1 MGTPEVLPFLALLGV
16 TLAWFMLPLIPALR
30 ELYRPTDTASLG
42 VVDRSSG
49 YVAYFARNFRSYLEK
64 QIASLPAEAQAG
76 DFLGKL
82 PDGTQFIRVHKSAD
96 ALLHETGATT
106 HNSLVVLDSP
116 LTLPGN
122 ELFLMEVYARATL
135 IGGPNAVYRAV
146 YAERDLGLGEGS
158 KVLRWA
164 HAGGTLGVS
173 GHSILR
179 GRITSDKRVVLGHNV
194 VFERIG
200 APVISVTREN
210 EPPPPPPSSPKE
222 YRLPDGSKRVGD
234 HMRVTGDL
242 NIPEGVR
249 FMSSLVVSGTLRIGM
264 GTIVEG
270 SVKAHRDVE
279 LGDEAQV
286 RGAVVARRRVMIG
299 AAAWVGGPVI
309 AEERIRLGRD
319 TVVGGPEMPATV
331 SAPEVELA
339 SGATVYGQISAPMGG
354 RTF

>member
-1 MGTPEVLPFLALLGV
+1 MLPFFALLAV
-16 TLAWFMLPLIPALR
+16 TVAWFLLPMLPALR
-30 ELYRPTDTASLG
+30 ELVRPTDTAPLQ

-64 QIASLPAEAQAG
+64 QIAALPAEAQAG
-76 DFLGKL
+76 DYLGKL
-82 PDGTQFIRVHKSAD
+82 PDGTQFIRVHKSAGG
-96 ALLHETGATT
+96 LTHETEAGTQ
-106 HNSLVVLDSP
+106 NRLVVLDTP

-122 ELFLMEVYARATL
+122 EMFLMEVYARATL
-135 IGGPNAVYRAV
+135 IGGPHAVYRAI
-146 YAERDLGLGEGS
+146 YAERDLGLGEAS

-173 GHSILR
+173 GHSVLR
-179 GRITSDKRVVLGHNV
+179 GRVTSDKRVVLGHNV

-200 APVISVTREN
+200 APVISVAREN

-222 YRLPDGSKRVGD
+222 FRLPEGSRRVGD
-234 HMRVTGDL
+234 HMRVHGDL
-242 NIPEGVR
+242 DIPEGVR
-249 FMSSLVVSGTLRIGM
+249 FLSSLVVSGTLRIGM
-264 GTIVEG
+264 GAIVEG

-279 LGDEAQV
+279 LADEAQV
-286 RGAVVARRRVMIG
+286 RGAVVARRRIMVG
-299 AAAWVGGPVI
+299 AAAWIGGPVI

-319 TVVGGPEMPATV
+319 VVVGAPGLPATV

-339 SGATVYGQISAPMGG
+339 NGATVYGQISAPMGG

>member
-1 MGTPEVLPFLALLGV
+1 MLPFLALLGV
-16 TLAWFMLPLIPALR
+16 TLAWFLVPMLPALW
-30 ELYRPTDTASLG
+30 ELMRPTDTAPLQ

-64 QIASLPAEAQAG
+64 QMAALPAEAQAG
-76 DFLGKL
+76 DYLGKL
-82 PDGTQFIRVHKSAD
+82 PDGTQFIRVHKSAEGLAHEAD
-96 ALLHETGATT
+96 AGTQNH
-106 HNSLVVLDSP
+106 LVVLDTP

-122 ELFLMEVYARATL
+122 EMFLMEVYARATL
-135 IGGPNAVYRAV
+135 IGGPNAVYRAI
-146 YAERDLGLGEGS
+146 YAERDLGLGESS

-173 GHSILR
+173 GHSVLR
-179 GRITSDKRVVLGHNV
+179 GRVTSDKRVVLGHNV

-200 APVISVTREN
+200 APVISVVEEN

-222 YRLPDGSKRVGD
+222 FRLPEGSRRVGD

-242 NIPEGVR
+242 DIPEGVR
-249 FMSSLVVSGTLRIGM
+249 FMSSLVVSGTLRIGV
-264 GTIVEG
+264 GTIIEG

-279 LGDEAQV
+279 LADEAQV
-286 RGAVVARRRVMIG
+286 RGAVVARRRVMVG
-299 AAAWVGGPVI
+299 AAAWIGGPVI
-309 AEERIRLGRD
+309 AEERIRLGRGV
-319 TVVGGPEMPATV
+319 VVGRPDMLATV

-339 SGATVYGQISAPMGG
+339 NGATVYGQITAPMGG

>member
-1 MGTPEVLPFLALLGV
+1 MLPFLALLAV
-16 TLAWFMLPLIPALR
+16 TLAWFLLPLLPALR
-30 ELYRPTDTASLG
+30 EVLRPTDVEPLQ
-42 VVDRSSG
+42 VVDRSAG

-64 QIASLPAEAQAG
+64 QIAAIPGEAQAG

-82 PDGTQFIRVHKSAD
+82 PDGTQFIRVRKSAEALVHEAD
-96 ALLHETGATT
+96 AATT
-106 HNSLVVLDSP
+106 ENRLVVLDTP

-135 IGGPNAVYRAV
+135 IGGPNAVYRAI
-146 YAERDLGLGEGS
+146 YAEKDLGLGEAS

-164 HAGGTLGVS
+164 HACGTLGVS
-173 GHSILR
+173 GQSVLR
-179 GRITSDKRVVLGHNV
+179 GRITSDKRVVLGHSV

-210 EPPPPPPSSPKE
+210 EPPPPPPASPKE
-222 YRLPDGSKRVGD
+222 FRLPEGSRRVGD

-242 NIPEGVR
+242 DIPEGVR

-279 LGDEAQV
+279 LADEAQV
-286 RGAVVARRRVMIG
+286 RGAVVARRRVMVG
-299 AAAWVGGPVI
+299 NAAWIGGPVI

-319 TVVGGPEMPATV
+319 TVVGGPDRPATV
-331 SAPEVELA
+331 SAPEVELG
-339 SGATVYGQISAPMGG
+339 SGATVYGQISATVGG

>member
-1 MGTPEVLPFLALLGV
+1 MLPFLALFAV
-16 TLAWFMLPLIPALR
+16 TLVWFLLPLIPALV
-30 ELYRPTDTASLG
+30 ELLRPTDIAPLQ

-64 QIASLPAEAQAG
+64 QIAALPTEAQAG
-76 DFLGKL
+76 DFVGKL
-82 PDGTQFIRVHKSAD
+82 PDGTQFIRVHKSAEGLTHEAD
-96 ALLHETGATT
+96 AGTQ
-106 HNSLVVLDSP
+106 NRLVVLDTP

-122 ELFLMEVYARATL
+122 EMFLMEVYARATL
-135 IGGPNAVYRAV
+135 IGGPNAVYRAI
-146 YAERDLGLGEGS
+146 YAERDLGLGEAS
-158 KVLRWA
+158 KILRWA

-173 GHSILR
+173 GHSVLR
-179 GRITSDKRVVLGHNV
+179 GRVTADKRVVLGHNV

-200 APVISVTREN
+200 APVISVAREN
-210 EPPPPPPSSPKE
+210 EPPPPPPSNPRE
-222 YRLPDGSKRVGD
+222 FRLPEGSRRVGD

-242 NIPEGVR
+242 DIPEGVR

-264 GTIVEG
+264 GAIVEG

-279 LGDEAQV
+279 LADEAQV
-286 RGAVVARRRVMIG
+286 RGAVVARRRIMVG
-299 AAAWVGGPVI
+299 AAAWIGGPVI

-319 TVVGGPEMPATV
+319 VVVGSPDMPATV

-339 SGATVYGQISAPMGG
+339 NGATVYGQISAPMGG